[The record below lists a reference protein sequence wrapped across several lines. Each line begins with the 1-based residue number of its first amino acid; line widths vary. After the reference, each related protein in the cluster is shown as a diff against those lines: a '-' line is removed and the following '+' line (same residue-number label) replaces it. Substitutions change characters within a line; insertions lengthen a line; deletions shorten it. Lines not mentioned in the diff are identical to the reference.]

1 MVWFFDTIFVRHM
14 HYHPI
19 ANQITELLK
28 TNNIWHETFEHEA
41 VITSED
47 AARVRP
53 AYALNQGAKALV
65 VKTERRNRENSFAM
79 LVVPANLKLNSKK
92 VKVALDL
99 RSFRFAT
106 EEEIAKITQGIQR
119 GGVPP
124 FGNLFLEPVP
134 VYVDAK
140 MFENERIIFNAGD
153 RCFSV
158 AMQSEDYRRLVCPLV
173 VDIVE
178 S

>member
-1 MVWFFDTIFVRHM
+1 MQ
-14 HYHPI
+14 YHPI
-19 ANQITELLK
+19 TQQIVDLLK
-28 TNNIWHETFEHEA
+28 TNSVWFKTFEHEA
-41 VITSED
+41 VTTSED

-53 AYALNQGAKALV
+53 HYTLHQGAKAIV
-65 VKTERRNRENSFAM
+65 VKGEKKNKEDVFLM
-79 LVVPANLKLNSKK
+79 LVVPADLRLDSKK
-92 VKVALDL
+92 VRGALEL

-106 EEEIAKITQGIQR
+106 EEEISDITKGIQR

-124 FGNLFLEPVP
+124 FGNLFSKPIAVH
-134 VYVDAK
+134 VDSK

-158 AMQSEDYRRLVCPLV
+158 AMKSEDYKRLVCPLI

>member
-1 MVWFFDTIFVRHM
+1 MQ
-14 HYHPI
+14 YHPI
-19 ANQITELLK
+19 TQQIVDLLES
-28 TNNIWHETFEHEA
+28 NEVWFETFEHEA
-41 VITSED
+41 VTTSED

-53 AYALNQGAKALV
+53 DYTLHQGAKAIV
-65 VKTERRNRENSFAM
+65 VKGEKKNKEAVFLM
-79 LVVPANLKLNSKK
+79 LVVPADLRLDSKK
-92 VKVALDL
+92 VKSALEL

-106 EEEIAKITQGIQR
+106 EEEICEITQGIQR

-124 FGNLFLEPVP
+124 FGSLFFKPIVVHIDL
-134 VYVDAK
+134 K

-158 AMQSEDYRRLVCPLV
+158 AMKSEDYRRLVCPLV
-173 VDIVE
+173 VDIVG

>member
-1 MVWFFDTIFVRHM
+1 MFLQ
-14 HYHPI
+14 YHPI
-19 ANQITELLK
+19 SQTIVELLK
-28 TNNIWHETFEHEA
+28 NNDVWFETFEHEA
-41 VITSED
+41 VTTSEE

-53 AYALNQGAKALV
+53 GYVLGQGAKAMV
-65 VKTERRNRENSFAM
+65 IKVEKRNKENDFVM
-79 LVVPANLKLNSKK
+79 LVLPADLKLNSKK
-92 VKVALDL
+92 VRGALEL

-106 EEEIAKITQGIQR
+106 EEEMAEITQGIQR

-124 FGNLFLEPVP
+124 FGNLFPKPIAVH
-134 VYVDAK
+134 VDSK
-140 MFENERIIFNAGD
+140 MFESEKIIFNAGD

-158 AMQSEDYRRLVCPLV
+158 AMKSEDYKRLVCPFV

>member
-1 MVWFFDTIFVRHM
+1 MNMKFHPISKTIVELLQADEVWF
-14 HYHPI
+14 
-19 ANQITELLK
+19 
-28 TNNIWHETFEHEA
+28 ETFEHEA
-41 VITSED
+41 VTTSED

-53 AYALNQGAKALV
+53 DYSLHQGAKAIV
-65 VKTERRNRENSFAM
+65 VKGEKKNKEEVFLM
-79 LVVPANLKLNSKK
+79 LVVPADLRLDSKK
-92 VKVALDL
+92 VKGALDL

-106 EEEIAKITQGIQR
+106 EEEISDITQGIQR

-124 FGNLFLEPVP
+124 FGNLFFKPVA
-134 VYVDAK
+134 VYIDPK

-158 AMQSEDYRRLVCPLV
+158 AMISEDYKRLVCPLV

>member
-1 MVWFFDTIFVRHM
+1 MS
-14 HYHPI
+14 YHPI
-19 ANQITELLK
+19 TQTIVDLLK
-28 TNNIWHETFEHEA
+28 SNGLWFETFEHEA
-41 VITSED
+41 VTTSEE
-47 AARVRP
+47 AAKARP
-53 AYALNQGAKALV
+53 NYTLHQGAKAIV
-65 VKTERRNRENSFAM
+65 VKGEKKNKEEVFLM
-79 LVVPANLKLNSKK
+79 LIVPADLRLDSKK
-92 VKVALDL
+92 VKSAVDL

-106 EEEIAKITQGIQR
+106 EEEISDITQGIRR

-124 FGNLFLEPVP
+124 FGNLFPKPIAVHIDP
-134 VYVDAK
+134 K

-158 AMQSEDYRRLVCPLV
+158 AMKSEDYKRLVCPLI